1 MASFAIPVSWYNFVD
16 YYPLVTKTTEVTKG
30 VSQAIVKLRD
40 PRGSL
45 NGELDGWATGLFNQ
59 NPNYMTCC
67 MQMSHAINMA
77 FVTRDVSKLVGPNSV
92 RPRPI
97 TRPRSHGRAT
107 RNFNISPRSTR

>member
-45 NGELDGWATGLFNQ
+45 NGGARRLSNRPLQRKSELHDLLYANV
-59 NPNYMTCC
+59 P
-67 MQMSHAINMA
+67 
-77 FVTRDVSKLVGPNSV
+77 RDQYGV
-92 RPRPI
+92 RY
-97 TRPRSHGRAT
+97 
-107 RNFNISPRSTR
+107 